1 MNFKEE
7 GRPENFRKEDFH
19 RVIFFLDYMM
29 SNDDKQWK
37 EKEEENLEP
46 RAEKTKA
53 VKTSGGDKQRSD
65 KSLWK

>member
-1 MNFKEE
+1 
-7 GRPENFRKEDFH
+7 
-19 RVIFFLDYMM
+19 MM